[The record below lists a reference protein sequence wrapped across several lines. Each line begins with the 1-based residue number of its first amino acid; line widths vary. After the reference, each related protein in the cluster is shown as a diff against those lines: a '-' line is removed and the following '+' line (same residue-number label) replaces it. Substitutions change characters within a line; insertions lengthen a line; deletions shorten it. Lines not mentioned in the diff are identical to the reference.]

1 MDIKMLM
8 PIEFELVESAP
19 LFHELL
25 NLRNAAGY
33 PSIGVEIE
41 MADGHPLQP
50 LYWVSVR
57 VTGEQEKN
65 TPTLVATACVYGDK
79 ANHLAIEDFIV
90 LPEYRHMGLANIMLE
105 RVMTFVDEHATLG
118 TCVSIN
124 VHGEEERLCSDYGFV
139 YSPCANL
146 GPNMRK
152 MYL

>member
-25 NLRNAAGY
+25 NLRDAAGH
-33 PSIGVEIE
+33 PSIGVEMGE
-41 MADGHPLQP
+41 GHPLQP
-50 LYWVSVR
+50 LYWVSIR

-65 TPTLVATACVYGDK
+65 SPSIIATSCVYGDK
-79 ANHLAIEDFIV
+79 ANHFAIEDFIV
-90 LPEYRHMGLANIMLE
+90 LPEYRHLGWASILLE
-105 RVMTFVDEHATLG
+105 RVMTYIDEHAAPG

-124 VHGEEERLCSDYGFV
+124 VHGEEERLCGDYGFV

-152 MYL
+152 IYS